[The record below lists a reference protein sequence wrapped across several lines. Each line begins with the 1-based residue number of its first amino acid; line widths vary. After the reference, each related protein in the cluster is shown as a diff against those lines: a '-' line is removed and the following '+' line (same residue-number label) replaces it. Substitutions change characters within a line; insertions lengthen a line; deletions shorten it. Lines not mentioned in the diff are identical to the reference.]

1 MSLDYKM
8 LKRELSIQRVLKE
21 YGMFHDLK
29 QSGNKLYG
37 PCPIHLGDNPRAFN
51 VSLEK
56 NLWNCF
62 TNCVGGT
69 VIDLII
75 AIENVNSYRAGRI
88 GYEMLGVT
96 VEARRGSQEFKP
108 VRSELSLDPQHPYL
122 IERNVDVET
131 ARYFGIGYCSKSKLA
146 GRLAIPIHDEQDRL
160 VGYCGRTTQ
169 ALEPKYL
176 FPKGFPKNRIV
187 YNLNRAKKSSK
198 KEIVVVEGFFDVYA
212 LHRAGIES
220 VAIMGS
226 SLSLD
231 QKTRLVSLEKR
242 ISLMLDGDAAGR
254 KGMERAV
261 RLLQERKPIKA
272 IYLPDPMQPEHVPK
286 YYLRDVFS

>member
-1 MSLDYKM
+1 MPINYNK

-21 YGMFHDLK
+21 YGMLQDLK
-29 QSGNKLYG
+29 LNQRKLYG
-37 PCPIHLGDNPRAFN
+37 SCPIHLGDNPRAFN
-51 VSLEK
+51 VDLDK

-62 TNCVGGT
+62 THCRGGT
-69 VIDLII
+69 VIDLIM
-75 AIENVNSYRAGRI
+75 AIENVNAYEAGKI
-88 GYEMLGVT
+88 GYDMVGLT
-96 VEARRGSQEFKP
+96 VKSGEGSKGFEP
-108 VRSELSLDPQHPYL
+108 ISSELNLDSKHPYL

-131 ARYFGIGYCSKSKLA
+131 AKYFGIGYCSKGKMS
-146 GRLAIPIHDEQDRL
+146 GRLVIPIHDEYDRL

-176 FPKGFPKNRIV
+176 FPKGFPKNKIV
-187 YNLNRAKKSSK
+187 YNLNRARKSSK
-198 KEIVVVEGFFDVYA
+198 NEIVVVEGFFDVYA
-212 LHRAGIES
+212 LHRADIES

-231 QKTRLVSLEKR
+231 QKNKLVSLEKR